1 MHKQRKDTGI
11 VKVPVINKL
20 KNECGKHSISL
31 TEEQYIQFSNYL
43 ESNNKTKRSD
53 VNLFCSSFLIPYATY
68 NTITDIQATIERYI
82 KSNSLGYAVTEE
94 KLKLKYGDIEGE
106 KRWLDKKAKTGHTK
120 EKMID
125 RHGEEL
131 GIEKWNSYCKKQA
144 ETNSFEY
151 KANKYGMTEDEFKE
165 YNKSRAV
172 TKDNLIKRH
181 GEEDGIKKWNDY
193 CERQSYAGCKLEYF
207 IEKYGV
213 EEGTK
218 FYNELNKT
226 KAQTLENFTTRYGET
241 EGKKQWNQYYK
252 NKIKSVMAQTLF
264 KKIYNKISSID
275 KESCYFYD
283 LNSEIKI
290 TNNNNIK
297 KFDFCIKSKKLII
310 EFNGDIYH
318 ANPLFHNENDIVK
331 YAPNS
336 NITAKMIWNR
346 DELKN
351 KFAEDAGYKVI
362 VVWESDY
369 KENKEKVINELI
381 EAINNES
388 TK

>member
-82 KSNSLGYAVTEE
+82 KSNSLGYSVTEE

-106 KRWLDKKAKTGHTK
+106 KRWLDKKAKSGQTK
-120 EKMID
+120 EKMIIKY
-125 RHGEEL
+125 GEEL

-151 KANKYGMTEDEFKE
+151 KAKKYGMTEDEFKE

-181 GEEDGIKKWNDY
+181 GEEEGLKKWNDY

-207 IEKYGV
+207 IEKYGE

-226 KAQTLENFTTRYGET
+226 KVQSYENYVMRWGVE
-241 EGKKQWNQYYK
+241 EGR
-252 NKIKSVMAQTLF
+252 IKWENYLKHNRNLYS
-264 KKIYNKISSID
+264 KISQELFTKLYNGLKLTND
-275 KESCYFYD
+275 DCFYAT
-283 LNSEIKI
+283 LNYE
-290 TNNNNIK
+290 
-297 KFDFCIKSKKLII
+297 KFLYTLPKSYKYDFCIESKKIII
-310 EFNGDIYH
+310 EFNGNLYH
-318 ANPLFHNENDIVK
+318 ANPKIYKKDDIISIRYK
-331 YAPNS
+331 KCSAEE
-336 NITAKMIWNR
+336 IWEY
-346 DELKN
+346 DYQKN